1 MKNFQFRF
9 LYLSSIYLKRPIPSF
24 VAEYSPQFGFPT
36 ERVVFI
42 WLQLR
47 GMVAYLT
54 ILSSVVMIL
63 GLEETNVVKV
73 NVGDGKYP
81 HSLLLQQMMLVTVL

>member
-1 MKNFQFRF
+1 M
-9 LYLSSIYLKRPIPSF
+9 
-24 VAEYSPQFGFPT
+24 AEYNIQFGFPT

-47 GMVAYLT
+47 GMVAFLT
-54 ILSSVVMIL
+54 TLSSVAMIL

-73 NVGDGKYP
+73 NVGDGKY
-81 HSLLLQQMMLVTVL
+81 HSLVLQQMILVTVL